1 MTHEAFTDTSRL
13 VDARVKNLKQE
24 VPTTSSNS
32 NSINQSN
39 SPNSKVQ
46 SGQGTGSKKV
56 LVK

>member
-24 VPTTSSNS
+24 VATTSSNS
-32 NSINQSN
+32 VSQSN

-46 SGQGTGSKKV
+46 SGQGTGPKKV